1 MGPAISDYMRT
12 LSFVLI
18 LFLSAVAASA
28 SEIDNAAAAVTGTEA
43 SFTQRFTPK
52 GFTRSQVESGSVVFG
67 TLPMMRWTY
76 TKPEEKVFVF
86 DGTNSWFYVAAD
98 KQVTVA
104 SIDDRRR
111 SELPFLL
118 IGDPAAR
125 ERLFEVRESGNV
137 ITLQPK
143 TASSAIRNV
152 RLTIAP
158 NTHLIQQ
165 LEYSDREGNR
175 TVFDFSGYQR
185 RAVAPDLFRFT
196 PPAGVQVVNA
206 Q

>member
-52 GFTRSQVESGSVVFG
+52 GFTRSQVESGSVIFG

-152 RLTIAP
+152 RLMIAP

-185 RAVAPDLFRFT
+185 RAFTPDLFRFT

>member
-1 MGPAISDYMRT
+1 MILSLLLAAT
-12 LSFVLI
+12 LAQSQ
-18 LFLSAVAASA
+18 
-28 SEIDNAAAAVTGTEA
+28 IDQAAAAIAGTEA
-43 SFTQRFTPK
+43 AFTQRFTPK

-76 TKPEEKVFVF
+76 SKPEEKVFVF

-104 SIDDRRR
+104 QIDDRRR

-125 ERLFEVRESGNV
+125 ERLFDVKESGNV

-143 TASSAIRNV
+143 SASGVIRSV
-152 RLTIAP
+152 TLRLAP
-158 NTHLIQQ
+158 QTHVIQQ
-165 LEYSDREGNR
+165 LEYADREGNK
-175 TVFDFSGYQR
+175 TVFEFSGYHR
-185 RAVAPDLFRFT
+185 RAASPDLFRFT
-196 PPAGVQVVNA
+196 APAGVQVVSA

>member
-52 GFTRSQVESGSVVFG
+52 GFTRSQVESGSVIFG

-76 TKPEEKVFVF
+76 SRPEEKLFVF
-86 DGTNSWFYVAAD
+86 DGRHSWFYIPAD
-98 KQVTVA
+98 KQVTVTALDA
-104 SIDDRRR
+104 SRR

-118 IGDPAAR
+118 SGDPAAR
-125 ERLFEVRESGNV
+125 EKNFL
-137 ITLQPK
+137 
-143 TASSAIRNV
+143 
-152 RLTIAP
+152 
-158 NTHLIQQ
+158 
-165 LEYSDREGNR
+165 DRETARGLS
-175 TVFDFSGYQR
+175 T
-185 RAVAPDLFRFT
+185 
-196 PPAGVQVVNA
+196 
-206 Q
+206 

>member
-1 MGPAISDYMRT
+1 MA
-12 LSFVLI
+12 
-18 LFLSAVAASA
+18 
-28 SEIDNAAAAVTGTEA
+28 GTEA
-43 SFTQRFTPK
+43 AFTQSFTPK
-52 GFTRSQVESGSVVFG
+52 GFTRSQVESGTVVFG

-76 TKPEEKVFVF
+76 SKPEEKVFVF

-104 SIDDRRR
+104 QIDDRRR

-125 ERLFEVRESGNV
+125 ERLFNVKESGNT

-143 TASSAIRNV
+143 SASGVIRSV
-152 RLTIAP
+152 TLTIAP
-158 NTHLIQQ
+158 QTHLIQQ
-165 LEYSDREGNR
+165 LEYADREGNK
-175 TVFDFSGYQR
+175 TVFGFSGYHR
-185 RAVAPDLFRFT
+185 RAASPDLFRFSA
-196 PPAGVQVVNA
+196 PAGVQVVNA

>member
-1 MGPAISDYMRT
+1 MRQT
-12 LSFVLI
+12 VLI
-18 LFLSAVAASA
+18 ATLILAATAAHPSD
-28 SEIDNAAAAVTGTEA
+28 IDKAATAMAGTEA

-52 GFTRSQVESGSVVFG
+52 GFTHSQIESGNVIFG
-67 TLPMMRWTY
+67 SLPMMRWTY

-185 RAVAPDLFRFT
+185 RAVTPDLFRFT